1 MKKEHYIKTVFF
13 NFKNIDL
20 LLLTLG
26 PLVILLI
33 LSFFNSPLGID
44 GGKVLAG
51 AGGGVEGVAG
61 RSTTEPNCS
70 RNYHKSNYTETK
82 SVFLFSKK

>member
-1 MKKEHYIKTVFF
+1 M
-13 NFKNIDL
+13 
-20 LLLTLG
+20 
-26 PLVILLI
+26 

-61 RSTTEPNCS
+61 RSTTEPNC
-70 RNYHKSNYTETK
+70 RNFHESNYKEKITMYN
-82 SVFLFSKK
+82 VIY